1 MTGKEGALRDSQTWE
16 LGDSLNGGVRSSHSS
31 GFASKFF
38 GRCGVLGSCVSTTV
52 LAVGVPSRSGF
63 DFRVNELTSEN
74 FAFLR

>member
-38 GRCGVLGSCVSTTV
+38 GRCGVLGSCVDDRACCWRTV
-52 LAVGVPSRSGF
+52 
-63 DFRVNELTSEN
+63 
-74 FAFLR
+74 